1 MPTQSPP
8 DMQAMLD
15 NFLALKTS
23 DRRKTVNA
31 ILNALTVDEKRDLK
45 RKMDNVTFQVDIWG
59 SLPPELRDLV
69 VKDLNLHDL
78 FVLRRVSKLWNKT
91 LSSPSVL
98 RSAYM
103 YATITGK
110 HVLDTLPAEHVER
123 WIKRRTKAE
132 QGRPFAVGKLL
143 VSPDHLDTEDEQM
156 SYANG
161 MFAWVDTGTDKSSIC
176 LVHLTTGEKRHF
188 TTDNRETLGNIHV
201 SDTLVAAISMRGYCH
216 VWEIM
221 TGTHQSFR
229 LTSLSFHH
237 FLTHGVKVMI
247 SYEDNIIHFCFATG
261 IARTF
266 AIEGLI
272 CSASLHKSDDEVS
285 LICIRDKT
293 GHGPELSKADYHLQ
307 VEKYTV
313 DTNVFIR
320 TWSRYEELPFQD
332 GVYRRLGPD
341 ETLRAYQGQVS
352 SMLYPY
358 ERTNPRLY
366 LSLTDSDQIA
376 VHRMPV
382 LPGHIEDMDVAW
394 FDQGMAFFTQLQ
406 FGGTRHVN
414 IGVGRES
421 LSSPSSSGT
430 LSYELTLARLLPH
443 PPQLDS
449 VHRIWAGDGFF
460 LYLGHSEVW
469 VWCFDEDWNPSG
481 ALSLAS

>member
-1 MPTQSPP
+1 
-8 DMQAMLD
+8 
-15 NFLALKTS
+15 
-23 DRRKTVNA
+23 
-31 ILNALTVDEKRDLK
+31 
-45 RKMDNVTFQVDIWG
+45 
-59 SLPPELRDLV
+59 
-69 VKDLNLHDL
+69 
-78 FVLRRVSKLWNKT
+78 
-91 LSSPSVL
+91 
-98 RSAYM
+98 M
-103 YATITGK
+103 YATVTGK
-110 HVLDTLPAEHVER
+110 HVLDTLPAEYFER

-132 QGRPFAVGKLL
+132 QGRPYTVGKLL
-143 VSPDHLDTEDEQM
+143 ISPDHLDTEDEQM

-176 LVHLTTGEKRHF
+176 LVHLNTGEKRHF
-188 TTDNRETLGNIHV
+188 TTDNRETLGNIRV
-201 SDTLVAAISMRGYCH
+201 SDTLVAAISMRGYVFKLKTFKHTLNRALIFRQNRYCH

-221 TGTHQSFR
+221 TGTHKSFR

-237 FLTHGVKVMI
+237 FLTHGVKVMV

-261 IARTF
+261 IARAF
-266 AIEGLI
+266 SIEGLI

-293 GHGPELSKADYHLQ
+293 GHGPELSQADYHLQ

-320 TWSRYEELPFQD
+320 TCSRYEELPFQD
-332 GVYRRLGPD
+332 GVYRRPGPD

-358 ERTNPRLY
+358 ERSNPRLY
-366 LSLTDSDQIA
+366 ISLTDSDQIA

-394 FDQGMAFFTQLQ
+394 FDQGLAFFTQLQ

-414 IGVGRES
+414 IGVGHES
-421 LSSPSSSGT
+421 LSSPSSSQT

-443 PPQLDS
+443 PPKPDS